1 MLAGCGASVE
11 CGFDMCEGAIVVEHE
26 VHDLFLTAD
35 ATRVVTKCCHYSL
48 AVNYYY
54 YNLILNESWST
65 FGVSIEP
72 EFAK

>member
-1 MLAGCGASVE
+1 MLTGCGARVE
-11 CGFDMCEGAIVVEHE
+11 CGFDMGEGAIVVEHE

-54 YNLILNESWST
+54 YNLIINESWST
-65 FGVSIEP
+65 CRVSIEP